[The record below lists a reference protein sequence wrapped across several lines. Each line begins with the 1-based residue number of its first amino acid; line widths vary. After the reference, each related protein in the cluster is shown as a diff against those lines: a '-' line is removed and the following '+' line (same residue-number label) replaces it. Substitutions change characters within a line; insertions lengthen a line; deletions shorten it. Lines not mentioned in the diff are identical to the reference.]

1 MPRPPKAVA
10 AIAHEQGM
18 SEKLARLKAKKPM
31 RASYWVPLTEDSAQ
45 ELNDA
50 ENALRLA
57 EMKGEDTALLQKRLE
72 KAREAARLDSVELL
86 FEAAPRAV
94 YEDLLLSHPQSDKVN
109 ARAKEAGVEPPAY
122 SEDFLYSLATVC
134 SVEPVTE
141 QELRDLTADWSWGE
155 MQHLFAV
162 VITVNSSRRA
172 LDLDYLG
179 K

>member
-10 AIAHEQGM
+10 AVAHEQGI
-18 SEKLARLKAKKPM
+18 SEKLARLRAKKPM
-31 RASYWVPLTEDSAQ
+31 RASYWVPLTEGSAQ

-72 KAREAARLDSVELL
+72 RAQESARADSVELE

-94 YEDLLLSHPQSDKVN
+94 YEELLLSHPPSDKEK

-122 SEDFLYSLATVC
+122 GEDFLYSLATIC

-141 QELRDLTADWSWGE
+141 QELRELTADWSWGE

-162 VITVNSSRRA
+162 VVTVNSSRRA
-172 LDLDYLG
+172 LDLDSLG